1 MTHGLEMNVPII
13 DDGQVV
19 AFETVSLAPKEY
31 RYGDCD
37 EKCNN
42 NWFVNIGS
50 EQDSSFMC
58 KTTCERRELNYAKGL
73 MFGNKVPEECGIP
86 TSENYEHGYQE
97 MNPTVCCRDD
107 DTRQELR
114 DMEQEWQ
121 LQLQQLQKEE
131 DGDVIHCNSVSY
143 GKKFYLSI
151 RVSFFYCVP
160 HLPVIPRIV
169 RI

>member
-19 AFETVSLAPKEY
+19 AFETVSLAPKKY
-31 RYGDCD
+31 SYGDCD
-37 EKCNN
+37 EKCND

-50 EQDSSFMC
+50 EQGSSFMC
-58 KTTCERRELNYAKGL
+58 KTTCERRELNYDEGF

-121 LQLQQLQKEE
+121 LQLQQLEKEE